1 MHEDQE
7 NSPPVQNEKLDSR
20 VKTHKKNSY
29 IKVDNMAA
37 FQFLISKDKKQN
49 SPNCR
54 QDLVLNEDRIFS

>member
-20 VKTHKKNSY
+20 VKNHKKNSY

-49 SPNCR
+49 SPN
-54 QDLVLNEDRIFS
+54 